1 MLFNSLHF
9 VIFFPL
15 FLCAYFL
22 VPRKDQYKVMVLG
35 GYYFYGSFNWYLL
48 LILFGITC
56 NDFFAGKMIEKT
68 TEPHKR
74 KRWLMLSIAGNLGVL
89 IACKYLNFIDDN
101 LREIFAFFHINWPI
115 AEVAMNDWIVP
126 VGFSFITF
134 QSLSYTI
141 DVYKGLIRAE
151 KSFGHFC
158 AFTAFWP
165 VMVNGP
171 IERGKNLLPQI
182 NCEHAF
188 DVFRL
193 KEGLLRMAWGMFK
206 KVVIAD
212 RLAFYVDDFYTHY
225 QVVSG
230 WTIWIGGFLFVLQ
243 VYCDFSGYSDI
254 AIGCARILGIDVME
268 NFKRPLYSKNM
279 SDFWTRWHIS
289 LSTWLTDYVF
299 YYLGAYK
306 AGSLKVV
313 FNVIFVL
320 TLCGLWHGA
329 NWPMIL
335 AFTLIGIFMAI
346 RFLWQQYIV
355 HQIKPSNLYKIS
367 DKYIPSFMHVI
378 LTISIFI
385 FCFILFRV
393 NSFEVSYNKLHAEA
407 PLSWMEI
414 AKPLYQHMFNLTSAT
429 YLLPWL
435 NFKGAVTLGILIFY
449 ILILLASEYVIGD
462 RKIEEVVLPKSN
474 LIRWSVYLFLL
485 FSIVW
490 FGVFNNTT
498 FVYFQY

>member
-22 VPRKDQYKVMVLG
+22 VPRKDQYKVMLLG

-89 IACKYLNFIDDN
+89 IVCKYLNFIDDN

-115 AEVAMNDWIVP
+115 AEAAMNDWIVP
-126 VGFSFITF
+126 VGVSFITF

-182 NCEHAF
+182 HQEHAF

-212 RLAFYVDDFYTHY
+212 RLAFYVDDFYAHY
-225 QVVSG
+225 NDVSG
-230 WTIWIGGFLFVLQ
+230 WTIWIGGFLFLLQ

-254 AIGCARILGIDVME
+254 AIGTAKLFGIDLFR
-268 NFKRPLYSKNM
+268 NFAFPYFSKNIAE
-279 SDFWTRWHIS
+279 FWKRWHIS
-289 LSTWLTDYVF
+289 LTSWFKDYLYIPLGGSQAGFRKQVRNIFIVF
-299 YYLGAYK
+299 IVSG
-306 AGSLKVV
+306 
-313 FNVIFVL
+313 F
-320 TLCGLWHGA
+320 WHGA
-329 NWPMIL
+329 NWT
-335 AFTLIGIFMAI
+335 F
-346 RFLWQQYIV
+346 IV
-355 HQIKPSNLYKIS
+355 WGL
-367 DKYIPSFMHVI
+367 
-378 LTISIFI
+378 
-385 FCFILFRV
+385 
-393 NSFEVSYNKLHAEA
+393 LHA
-407 PLSWMEI
+407 L
-414 AKPLYQHMFNLTSAT
+414 F
-429 YLLPWL
+429 
-435 NFKGAVTLGILIFY
+435 F
-449 ILILLASEYVIGD
+449 LILLLVGKSRVKLDISTRGRIIPSGKDFIAMACTFSLTVFAWIFFRAENLNHAFQYVTGIFIWNHDPLRMMPNTLLVFDYWLTILFVVAFMVYEWFQRDKEHGLQLSPEYPVRNWCIY
-462 RKIEEVVLPKSN
+462 IVLAAG
-474 LIRWSVYLFLL
+474 IVLFAGSQHE
-485 FSIVW
+485 FI
-490 FGVFNNTT
+490 
-498 FVYFQY
+498 YFQF